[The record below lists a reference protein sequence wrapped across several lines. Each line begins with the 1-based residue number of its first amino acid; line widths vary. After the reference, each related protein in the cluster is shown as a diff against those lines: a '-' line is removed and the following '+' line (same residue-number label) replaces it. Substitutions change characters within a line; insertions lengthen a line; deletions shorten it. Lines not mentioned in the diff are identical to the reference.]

1 MPVMARAVGYT
12 AGFWPSAID
21 STDPHSI
28 MVLYLTC

>member
-1 MPVMARAVGYT
+1 MARAIGYT

-21 STDPHSI
+21 TTDTVSI